1 MSRLEVIYDHVCG
14 QFHFFLLGNLVFSS
28 FGLILNSRW
37 GYERMQYVGEVVGEF
52 VGEVVL
58 MGHRFVIVYLFP
70 VLFFAGEKLRP
81 DSFGQYRAVDD
92 L

>member
-28 FGLILNSRW
+28 FGLVVDSRW
-37 GYERMQYVGEVVGEF
+37 GSEGMQYVVEVVGEF
-52 VGEVVL
+52 VREVVL
-58 MGHRFVIVYLFP
+58 MGHCFVIVYLFP
-70 VLFFAGEKLRP
+70 VFFFTGEKLRP
-81 DSFGQYRAVDD
+81 DPFGQYRAVDD